1 MSHYYDENPEVKSD
15 EKQITYECYQHS
27 INLIT
32 DNGVFSRDK
41 VDFGSDLLIQT
52 FLKANPPGP
61 SKTIAD
67 VG

>member
-1 MSHYYDENPEVKSD
+1 MKNKLRMLS
-15 EKQITYECYQHS
+15 TF

-32 DNGVFSRDK
+32 DNGVSRDK

-67 VG
+67 VVVDMVHWTNDC